1 MVFQGLEVAVG
12 LIGLAMLPT
21 SKVDAHELVGQ
32 GPAGLVVFALVALL
46 LLLIIALGPG
56 FFLEGAAGVFVERLP
71 TKLGTAI
78 ADVNGLG
85 GAALDDYRR
94 DTVEFGHVS
103 GFLEPIPVGAEGDE
117 Q

>member
-1 MVFQGLEVAVG
+1 RC
-12 LIGLAMLPT
+12 
-21 SKVDAHELVGQ
+21 
-32 GPAGLVVFALVALL
+32 VALL

-103 GFLEPIPVGAEGDE
+103 GFLEPISVGAEGDE
-117 Q
+117 QTRRQSRSGTWKAAKEGRIGMLV